1 MSQTSWTTA
10 LLVVLAAGAGGC
22 ASTTQ
27 TVTAP
32 PKLAPSPAP
41 AVSDVLHWV
50 RDSAEY
56 RALALQAY
64 GAATRH
70 VEAAAAGRPAGSWG
84 VVLDADETIL
94 DNTQY
99 EKERGE
105 LEHDEGIWNQWVER
119 RAAVPVPG
127 ARAFL
132 QRVRDLGGRIAIV
145 TNRADSVCDAT
156 RDNLRQQGLLFDVAL
171 CKPEGVSDKNPRFE
185 AVAAGTAG
193 MPAVEVVAFVGDNI
207 KDFPKMGQELLQS
220 PDEAFAPF
228 GQRYFIIP
236 NPLYGSWEKNPYR

>member
-1 MSQTSWTTA
+1 
-10 LLVVLAAGAGGC
+10 VI
-22 ASTTQ
+22 
-27 TVTAP
+27 
-32 PKLAPSPAP
+32 
-41 AVSDVLHWV
+41 
-50 RDSAEY
+50 
-56 RALALQAY
+56 
-64 GAATRH
+64 
-70 VEAAAAGRPAGSWG
+70 
-84 VVLDADETIL
+84 LDADETVI
-94 DNTQY
+94 DNSQY
-99 EKERGE
+99 ELERGDRP
-105 LEHDEGIWNQWVER
+105 HDETVWNQWVER

-145 TNRADSVCDAT
+145 TNRADAVCEAT

-193 MPAVEVVAFVGDNI
+193 QPPVEVVAWVGDNI
-207 KDFPKMGQELLQS
+207 KDFPKMGQEALQS

-228 GQRYFIIP
+228 GKTWFIIP